1 MEATGQREAISR
13 LESQLEYDDE
23 IIRLRRNVRL
33 ASEAKMA
40 GGTISGTDLARDI
53 DAEQQAIKDKLLH
66 ETELLKAI
74 YDLKYVTNN

>member
-1 MEATGQREAISR
+1 
-13 LESQLEYDDE
+13 
-23 IIRLRRNVRL
+23 
-33 ASEAKMA
+33 MA

-74 YDLKYVTNN
+74 YDLRYVTNN